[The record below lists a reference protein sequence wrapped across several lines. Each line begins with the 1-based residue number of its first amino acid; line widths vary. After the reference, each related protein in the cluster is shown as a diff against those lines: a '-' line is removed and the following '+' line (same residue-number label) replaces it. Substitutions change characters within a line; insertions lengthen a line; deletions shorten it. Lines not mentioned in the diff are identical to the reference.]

1 MLKALSGLFAGILL
15 ISVFS
20 FAGITDARAM
30 MLDRVLV
37 VVNDDIITLGEF
49 QAAMD
54 SMRDNLASA
63 GEQMPPENVLEEKV
77 LEQLVFEK
85 LLQLHAV
92 ETGINVT
99 DAMLDLAMENLAQQ
113 NNMSVQ
119 QVMEQLRKDGINEED
134 FKQSVKNQLLVQRV
148 IERDVKQSIT
158 VLDSEV
164 DGVIGGISR
173 QQPDRIYNISNIQ
186 LAVSEDA
193 SAEELEKARQ
203 RGIELRQSIIQGKVS
218 FEAAAKQFSQ
228 AENAGDGGVLGWKK
242 ADQLPTLFSDALK
255 NMNQGEISQPLVS
268 PAGIHLL
275 KLNETR
281 GGSKQVL
288 VDQTRARHILLRATE
303 KVDIDYA
310 VSELNK
316 IRQYILGGDDFA
328 AIAKE
333 FSQDPGSAVKGGE
346 LGWMSKGDTV
356 PAFEKAMDA
365 LQIGEISQPVVSQYG
380 VHLIQLQERRKID
393 VSEQKRR
400 DTIRQEIGRRK
411 AAEKYEQFLK
421 QLKTRAYIDYRI
433 PLDEI

>member
-1 MLKALSGLFAGILL
+1 MLKALSGLFAGVLL
-15 ISVFS
+15 ISIFS
-20 FAGITDARAM
+20 FAGMPDARAM

-49 QAAMD
+49 QAAMS
-54 SMRDNLASA
+54 SMRNKLAST

-85 LLQLHAV
+85 LLQLHAA
-92 ETGINVT
+92 ETGVNVT

-113 NNMSVQ
+113 NNMSVP
-119 QVMEQLRKDGINEED
+119 QVLEQLRKDGFNEEE
-134 FKQSVKNQLLVQRV
+134 FKQSLKNQLLVQRV

-164 DGVIGGISR
+164 DGVLRSISK

-186 LAVSEDA
+186 LAVNEDA
-193 SAEELEKARQ
+193 SSADLEQMRQ
-203 RGIELRQSIIQGKVS
+203 RGLELRQSIVQGKIS
-218 FEAAAKQFSQ
+218 FDAAARKFSQ
-228 AENAGDGGVLGWKK
+228 SGNAADGGVLGWKK
-242 ADQLPTLFSDALK
+242 SDQLPALFADALK

-275 KLNETR
+275 KLNEIK
-281 GGSKQVL
+281 GSQQLL
-288 VDQTRARHILLRATE
+288 VDQTRARHILLQAKN
-303 KVDIDYA
+303 KVDIEHA
-310 VSELNK
+310 ISELQK
-316 IRQYILGGDDFA
+316 IRQDILAGEDFG
-328 AIAKE
+328 AIAADV
-333 FSQDPGSAVKGGE
+333 SQDPGSAVKGGE
-346 LGWMSKGDTV
+346 LGWLNKGDTV

-365 LQIGEISQPVVSQYG
+365 LQIGEISQPVVSQFG

-400 DTIRQEIGRRK
+400 DTIRQEIGKRK

>member
-15 ISVFS
+15 ISFFS
-20 FAGITDARAM
+20 FAGIPDARAM

-54 SMRDNLASA
+54 TMRNNLASA

-92 ETGINVT
+92 ETGVNVT

-113 NNMSVQ
+113 NNMSVP
-119 QVMEQLRKDGINEED
+119 QVLEQLRKDGINEEE
-134 FKQSVKNQLLVQRV
+134 FKQSLKDQLLVQRV

-158 VLDSEV
+158 VTDGEV
-164 DGVIGGISR
+164 DGVLRSVSKV
-173 QQPDRIYNISNIQ
+173 QPDRIYNISNIQ

-193 SAEELEKARQ
+193 SSAELENARQ
-203 RGIELRQSIIQGKVS
+203 RGIELRQSIIQGKIS
-218 FEAAAKQFSQ
+218 FETAAKQFSQ
-228 AENAGDGGVLGWKK
+228 AGNATDGGVLGWKK
-242 ADQLPTLFSDALK
+242 PDQLPTLFSDALK

-275 KLNETR
+275 KLNETK
-281 GGSKQVL
+281 GGSKPVL

-303 KVDIDYA
+303 KNDIDYA
-310 VSELNK
+310 VSELKK

-365 LQIGEISQPVVSQYG
+365 LQIDEISQPVVSQFG
-380 VHLIQLQERRKID
+380 VHLIQVEERRKID
-393 VSEQKRR
+393 TSEQKKR
-400 DTIRQEIGRRK
+400 DAIRQEIGRRK
-411 AAEKYEQFLK
+411 ASEKYEQFLK

>member
-1 MLKALSGLFAGILL
+1 MLKSLSGLFAGVLL
-15 ISVFS
+15 ISIFS
-20 FAGITDARAM
+20 FAGMPDARAM

-49 QAAMD
+49 QAAMS
-54 SMRDNLASA
+54 SMRNKLASA

-85 LLQLHAV
+85 LLQLHAA
-92 ETGINVT
+92 ETGVNVT

-113 NNMSVQ
+113 NNMSVP
-119 QVMEQLRKDGINEED
+119 QVLEQLRKDGINEDE
-134 FKQSVKNQLLVQRV
+134 FKQSLKDQLLVQRV
-148 IERDVKQSIT
+148 IERDVKQAIT
-158 VLDSEV
+158 VTDGEV
-164 DGVIGGISR
+164 DGVLRSVSKV
-173 QQPDRIYNISNIQ
+173 QPDRIYNISNIQ

-193 SAEELEKARQ
+193 SSAELENARQ

-228 AENAGDGGVLGWKK
+228 AGNAADGGVLGWKK
-242 ADQLPTLFSDALK
+242 SDQLPTLFSDALK

-275 KLNETR
+275 KLNETK
-281 GGSKQVL
+281 GGSKPVL

-303 KVDIDYA
+303 KNDIDYA
-310 VSELNK
+310 VSELKK

-346 LGWMSKGDTV
+346 LGWLSKGDTV

-365 LQIGEISQPVVSQYG
+365 LQIDEISQPVVSQFG
-380 VHLIQLQERRKID
+380 VHLIQVEERRKTDI
-393 VSEQKRR
+393 SEQKKR
-400 DTIRQEIGRRK
+400 DAIRQEIGRRK
-411 AAEKYEQFLK
+411 ASEKYEQFLK